1 MCYNYK
7 RRIILMKLANGVSIP
22 DIGLG
27 VYKMAGGQEMN
38 EAINEA
44 YKDGYRLFDTAQMYE
59 NEKDLGDAI
68 KVISLPRK
76 DIFIITKVRNSNQWF
91 EQTINSLNESLS
103 LLQTI
108 YVDSFLIYWPG
119 QNKERMISTWKAME
133 KLYSDGLVRSIGVCN
148 FERSQL
154 EFLLA
159 NCNIAPMINQIEH
172 TPLLHDDNLLKY
184 CHEHNI
190 VVMAWAPIMRGNFS
204 DDKILKIAEKHQKTP
219 AQILLRWNVQLGI
232 VPIPKS
238 KNPQRILENISIFDF
253 KLDDEDMNI
262 LNNMNI
268 NKRTSHDPLTY
279 DF

>member
-1 MCYNYK
+1 
-7 RRIILMKLANGVSIP
+7 
-22 DIGLG
+22 
-27 VYKMAGGQEMN
+27 
-38 EAINEA
+38 
-44 YKDGYRLFDTAQMYE
+44 
-59 NEKDLGDAI
+59 
-68 KVISLPRK
+68 
-76 DIFIITKVRNSNQWF
+76 
-91 EQTINSLNESLS
+91 
-103 LLQTI
+103 
-108 YVDSFLIYWPG
+108 
-119 QNKERMISTWKAME
+119 
-133 KLYSDGLVRSIGVCN
+133 
-148 FERSQL
+148 
-154 EFLLA
+154 
-159 NCNIAPMINQIEH
+159 MINQIEH

-190 VVMAWAPIMRGNFS
+190 IVMAWAPIMRGNFS

-268 NKRTSHDPLTY
+268 NKCTSHDPLTY

>member
-1 MCYNYK
+1 
-7 RRIILMKLANGVSIP
+7 MKLANGVSIP

-68 KVISLPRK
+68 KVNSLPRK
-76 DIFIITKVRNSNQWF
+76 DIFIITKVRNSHQWF
-91 EQTINSLNESLS
+91 DQTINSLNESLS
-103 LLQTI
+103 LLQTT
-108 YVDSFLIYWPG
+108 YVDSFLIHWPG

-159 NCNIAPMINQIEH
+159 NCSIAPMINQIEH

-204 DDKILKIAEKHQKTP
+204 DDKILNIAEKHQKTP

>member
-1 MCYNYK
+1 
-7 RRIILMKLANGVSIP
+7 MKLANGVSIP

-68 KVISLPRK
+68 KVNSLPRK
-76 DIFIITKVRNSNQWF
+76 DIFIITKVRNSHQWF
-91 EQTINSLNESLS
+91 DQTINILNESLS
-103 LLQTI
+103 LLQTT
-108 YVDSFLIYWPG
+108 YVDSFLIHWPG

-133 KLYSDGLVRSIGVCN
+133 KLYSDG
-148 FERSQL
+148 
-154 EFLLA
+154 
-159 NCNIAPMINQIEH
+159 NIAPMINQIEH

-190 VVMAWAPIMRGNFS
+190 IVMAWAPIMRGNFS
-204 DDKILKIAEKHQKTP
+204 DDKILNIAEKHQKTP

-232 VPIPKS
+232 VPIAKS